1 MRLPTLLR
9 KLLDLL
15 FRAHEAGLIDEKGSP
30 IPRPYD
36 GGLDRPA
43 DLRDKGRP

>member
-1 MRLPTLLR
+1 MRLPTWLR
-9 KLLDLL
+9 KLLALL
-15 FRAHEAGLIDEKGSP
+15 KLGHDAGLYDERGNP
-30 IPRPYD
+30 ITRPYD